1 MARDGV
7 SVIFSDSWQRGAL
20 SGCGSCSCP
29 QITPCNPSVTRPVGH
44 KEQYD
49 MLTRISHYLH
59 SAMGRLNFS
68 IVTLNEPEKEYL
80 SVFLIMTMRSAHLM

>member
-1 MARDGV
+1 
-7 SVIFSDSWQRGAL
+7 
-20 SGCGSCSCP
+20 
-29 QITPCNPSVTRPVGH
+29 
-44 KEQYD
+44 